1 MRSRGELE
9 YWLWPQ
15 VEEWVQGVRTL
26 AKITKQHLQSAYFG
40 LVFLL
45 QLEWQYLQRTVTGVV
60 DIVGPNSF
68 MSQTL
73 YRVDP

>member
-26 AKITKQHLQSAYFG
+26 AKITKQHLQSAYFVLG
-40 LVFLL
+40 FLL
-45 QLEWQYLQRTVTGVV
+45 QLEWQYLQRTVTGDV
-60 DIVGPNSF
+60 DIMVPIE
-68 MSQTL
+68 
-73 YRVDP
+73 